1 MMNSQVWAYRYKHAG
16 TLFLM
21 LLMLIMAA
29 CQPQAATPIGESGT
43 GQAAAPVADA
53 SADAQ
58 ELTVLLPVDFTTFDP
73 NTPGSQ
79 PNTNILHNVIE
90 TLVER
95 DRETPL
101 LAESWELLDDV
112 TWQFKLR
119 EGVSFTNGEPF
130 NADAVKYSIERIFRE
145 DNENS
150 SGRSVFVDAIQSV
163 DVVDEHT
170 VNIVTTRPFP
180 NLMDILIDAYM
191 LPPGAADTPE
201 FSAKGIGTGAYMV
214 ESWTP
219 GEAMVLVRNPD
230 YWGEQPTIER
240 VSFRPV
246 PEAAVRSTELRSG
259 GADIITQVPIEEIAG
274 LDEPGLEVL
283 RIPSVQSMR
292 IHLNAGAP
300 PFDDVRVRQAINYAI
315 DRATILETL
324 LEGAGQLMNS
334 PTGPGI
340 FGYNPDIEPYPYDPE
355 KARELLAEAGY
366 ADGLDIRLQ
375 FTDGR
380 YVRDRAIAE
389 AITAQLA
396 EVGIRLDANLSEF
409 SQWLN
414 VFNTDGNGFMV
425 VSQEDNVLTLMAPN
439 FASTSE
445 SFKRYGYANPE
456 VDALIE
462 QGLSTIDEAERESVY
477 QELNQVLH
485 DDAPWVYMWN
495 PEDIYGIVEN
505 LSGFEPNGVGYF
517 YVKDLARVVIAHA
530 CGSLLH
536 WVTCS
541 SRKYDCS
548 IGRGDHRS
556 PRSE

>member
-1 MMNSQVWAYRYKHAG
+1 MKHSHGSAFWHKR
-16 TLFLM
+16 TSALI
-21 LLMLIMAA
+21 LLLIALLATA
-29 CQPQAATPIGESGT
+29 CQPQVVTPADGGATQESAATVDES
-43 GQAAAPVADA
+43 AN
-53 SADAQ
+53 SQ
-58 ELTVLLPVDFTTFDP
+58 EITVLQAVDFTTFDP

-95 DRETPL
+95 DRTTPL

-130 NADAVKYSIERIFRE
+130 NAEAVKFSIERIMRE
-145 DNENS
+145 ENENS
-150 SGRSVFVDAIQSV
+150 SGRSVFVDAVQSV
-163 DVVDEHT
+163 DVVDDLT
-170 VNIVTTRPFP
+170 VNIVTTRAFP
-180 NLMDILIDAYM
+180 SLIDIMIDAYM

-219 GEAMVLVRNPD
+219 GEALVLVRNPD
-230 YWGEQPTIER
+230 YWGDEPYFER

-274 LDEPGLEVL
+274 LDEPGLQVL

-300 PFDDVRVRQAINYAI
+300 PFDDVRVRQAINYGI

-324 LEGAGQLMNS
+324 LEGAGQLMSS

-340 FGYNPDIEPYPYDPE
+340 FGYNPAIEPYPYDPE

-366 ADGLDIRLQ
+366 ADGVDIRIQ

-409 SQWLN
+409 SQWLE

-425 VSQEDNVLTLMAPN
+425 VSQEDSVLTLMAPN
-439 FASTSE
+439 FASSSE

-462 QGLSTIDEAERESVY
+462 QGLVTIDPAEREAIY

-495 PEDIYGIVEN
+495 PEDIYGVVDT

-517 YVKDLARVVIAHA
+517 YVKDLAR
-530 CGSLLH
+530 
-536 WVTCS
+536 
-541 SRKYDCS
+541 
-548 IGRGDHRS
+548 
-556 PRSE
+556 E

>member
-1 MMNSQVWAYRYKHAG
+1 MKDSHRWAFWGKRAS
-16 TLFLM
+16 TL
-21 LLMLIMAA
+21 LLLLVALVATA
-29 CQPQAATPIGESGT
+29 CQPQV
-43 GQAAAPVADA
+43 AAPGDGGGSTQESATTVEE

-58 ELTVLLPVDFTTFDP
+58 EVTVLQAVDFTTFDP

-79 PNTNILHNVIE
+79 PNINILQNVIE
-90 TLVER
+90 TLVAR
-95 DRETPL
+95 DRTTPL
-101 LAESWELLDDV
+101 LAESWEMLDDV

-130 NADAVKYSIERIFRE
+130 NADAVKYSIERILRE
-145 DNENS
+145 DNKNS
-150 SGRSVFVDAIQSV
+150 SGQSVFADAIQSIDIV
-163 DVVDEHT
+163 DDLT
-170 VNIVTTRPFP
+170 VNLVTTRAFP
-180 NLMDILIDAYM
+180 TLMDILIDAYM
-191 LPPGAADTPE
+191 LPPGVADTPE
-201 FSAKGIGTGAYMV
+201 FSAKGIGTGAYTV

-230 YWGEQPTIER
+230 YWGDAPYFER
-240 VSFRPV
+240 VSFRTV

-274 LDEPGLEVL
+274 LDEPGLQVL

-300 PFDDVRVRQAINYAI
+300 PFDDVRVRQAINYGI

-324 LEGAGQLMNS
+324 LEGAGTLMAS

-366 ADGLDIRLQ
+366 ADGVDIRLQ

-409 SQWLN
+409 SQWLE

-425 VSQEDNVLTLMAPN
+425 VSQEDNVMTLMAPN

-462 QGLSTIDEAERESVY
+462 EGLVTIDVEEREAIY

-495 PEDIYGIVEN
+495 PEDIYGIVDS

-517 YVKDLARVVIAHA
+517 YVKDLAR
-530 CGSLLH
+530 
-536 WVTCS
+536 
-541 SRKYDCS
+541 K
-548 IGRGDHRS
+548 
-556 PRSE
+556 